1 MLNEFRTP
9 WLQLSLDMMRL
20 SFEAQSV
27 IGLRLFRMATGGV
40 PAGPEAMHV
49 TFADIQRV
57 LVLSAASGQPQEAAP
72 KGVRH
77 EAVMS
82 SSPDQ
87 NEPLVTPRPDP
98 ANPVFKYA
106 DVSGP
111 CAGGRSA
118 CPAERTPARPGWKPF
133 SACCGP

>member
-1 MLNEFRTP
+1 VLNEFRTP

-49 TFADIQRV
+49 TFADIQRI
-57 LVLSAASGQPQEAAP
+57 LVLSAASGHPQEAAP
-72 KGVRH
+72 RGVRH

-87 NEPLVTPRPDP
+87 NEPLVTPRPNP
-98 ANPVFKYA
+98 ANPPV
-106 DVSGP
+106 
-111 CAGGRSA
+111 
-118 CPAERTPARPGWKPF
+118 
-133 SACCGP
+133 

>member
-1 MLNEFRTP
+1 MQIGALGRLPSRKCFVLNEFRTP

-40 PAGPEAMHV
+40 PAGPEGMHV
-49 TFADIQRV
+49 TFADIQRI
-57 LVLSAASGQPQEAAP
+57 LVLSAPSGQPQEAAP
-72 KGVRH
+72 RGVRH

-87 NEPLVTPRPDP
+87 NEPLVTPRGCG
-98 ANPVFKYA
+98 AWIGWAVGA
-106 DVSGP
+106 E
-111 CAGGRSA
+111 GGV
-118 CPAERTPARPGWKPF
+118 G
-133 SACCGP
+133 